1 RSETSLRRVLD
12 SSPFPILVSS
22 QDDGSVLYINR
33 LAAVQFGYSLPELRG
48 RRAPDLFVNPNDRD
62 HVLDLLDKVGTVDD
76 FEALLKDATCRQFY
90 ALVSATSVDY
100 EGRLA
105 NFLSFTDITR
115 HKEIETELLML
126 ATTDS
131 LTGVLNR
138 RAFYEQGERE
148 V

>member
-1 RSETSLRRVLD
+1 
-12 SSPFPILVSS
+12 
-22 QDDGSVLYINR
+22 
-33 LAAVQFGYSLPELRG
+33 
-48 RRAPDLFVNPNDRD
+48 
-62 HVLDLLDKVGTVDD
+62 
-76 FEALLKDATCRQFY
+76 
-90 ALVSATSVDY
+90 
-100 EGRLA
+100 RLA

-148 V
+148 VNRSRRYDIPLAALMLDIDHFKQINDTHGHIVGDRVLRQMAGVMKKALRETDVIGRIGGEEFAAILPETTLQGAAET